1 MKSGLEPSTEEHS
14 KLLNFSCNLM
24 RDETVR
30 QEWQFLASS
39 ASKRRDKCVRAF
51 FLSPAVVSFTTARQ
65 IKCMAEDAQL
75 KPAFAPTCNLRHADI

>member
-14 KLLNFSCNLM
+14 KQLNFSCNLM
-24 RDETVR
+24 RDETVP

-51 FLSPAVVSFTTARQ
+51 FLSPAVVS
-65 IKCMAEDAQL
+65 L
-75 KPAFAPTCNLRHADI
+75 SPLRGKLSVWRRTHS